1 MKFTRF
7 FTVIFLL
14 SNFVFS
20 CKSDKPSDKAAENAV
35 TLGVAADFD
44 YLNPLLIQLSLS
56 REVCTHIFPTLVRP
70 QFDEKN
76 GAVSF
81 APSLAKSWTFS
92 DGGKTATFALR
103 GDAKWE
109 DGKPITSHDLKF
121 SYTLYAEPQV
131 ASTRQHYINDLA
143 KNADGAVDFENAVE
157 TPNDTTL
164 ILHFSTPLAENIVL
178 DHFYDL
184 MPVAKHVFESI
195 PPEEIR
201 SRAAELPIV
210 AGGPYR
216 VEKWSRQ
223 QSLTLVSNETCV
235 LPHPGKIAKVSFL
248 VIPEY
253 TTRLTLLKTSKLDVL
268 MSAGGIN
275 PKDVESLTRENPE
288 ITICSVKDRSFDSI
302 VWLCIDGEAFRNGKK
317 IKPNVFFGDKKVRQA
332 MTYAIDRNSIVDGFM
347 GEAHA
352 TVVNTPLSPAYKSIL
367 DSSLHPYNYNPKKA
381 RKLLTE
387 AGWKPGADGIL
398 EKNGQD
404 FSFTLVAPTGNARR
418 NYAATVVQQ
427 NLKDIGIECKLEF
440 AETIVFVQNQNEYR
454 YAAAMSGLSAE
465 TLPFQLII
473 WGSNFEKSPFNSSAF
488 QNARLDEV
496 IAELGKP
503 LGMEKQRELW
513 HEYQQI
519 LHDEQPR
526 TFLYYFDE
534 LEGFNRRVKNVNVNM
549 LSVLYNL
556 YDWEISR

>member
-1 MKFTRF
+1 MKFAKLF
-7 FTVIFLL
+7 FVALLL
-14 SNFVFS
+14 SSLASS
-20 CKSDKPSDKAAENAV
+20 CKSDESSSKAPQNGV
-35 TLGVAADFD
+35 TIGIAADFD

-56 REVCTHIFPTLVRP
+56 REVCAHIFPTLVRP
-70 QFDEKN
+70 AFDEQD
-76 GAVSF
+76 GSVSF
-81 APSLAKSWTFS
+81 APSLAKSWAFS
-92 DGGKTATFALR
+92 DEGKTVTFALR

-109 DGKPITSHDLKF
+109 DGKPITAHDLKF
-121 SYTLYAEPQV
+121 SYKLYANPKV
-131 ASTRQHYINDLA
+131 ASTRQHYLSDLA
-143 KNADGAVDFENAVE
+143 KTTDGKVDFENAIE

-164 ILHFSTPLAENIVL
+164 VLHFSTQLAENIVL

-184 MPVAKHVFESI
+184 MPVAKHVFEPI

-201 SRAAELPIV
+201 SRAAELPIL

-223 QSLTLVSNETCV
+223 QSLTLVSNERSV
-235 LPHPGKIAKVSFL
+235 LPQPAKIDKVSFL

-253 TTRLTLLKTSKLDVL
+253 TTRVTLLKTGKLDVL

-288 ITICSVKDRSFDSI
+288 IVIRSVKDRSFDSI
-302 VWLCIDGEAFRNGKK
+302 VWLCIDGGAFRNGKK
-317 IKPNVFFGDKKVRQA
+317 IKPNFFFGDKKVRQA
-332 MTYAIDRNSIVDGFM
+332 MTFAIDRESIVDGFM
-347 GEAHA
+347 GESHA
-352 TVVNTPLSPAYKSIL
+352 TIVNTSLSPAYKSIRN
-367 DSSLHPYNYNPKKA
+367 SSLQSYDYNPKKA
-381 RKLLTE
+381 RELLAQ
-387 AGWKPGADGIL
+387 AGWRPGADGIL
-398 EKNGQD
+398 EKDGKD
-404 FSFTLVAPTGNARR
+404 FSFALVAPTGNARR
-418 NYAATVVQQ
+418 NYAATIVQQ

-473 WGSNFEKSPFNSSAF
+473 WGSDFEKSPFNSSAF

-503 LGMEKQRELW
+503 IDGEKHRELW

-556 YDWEISR
+556 YDWEI